1 MLDLSATRMTDQCQT
16 DHKLESQNCYESE
29 KNKGKYGVGLGG
41 GGFRGFRGPR
51 CGLACGTTQL

>member
-1 MLDLSATRMTDQCQT
+1 MDQQGKRWRSMLDLSATRMTDQCQT

-41 GGFRGFRGPR
+41 GGFRGPVVV
-51 CGLACGTTQL
+51 